1 MRRLI
6 RMVTSFP
13 ENRSSSE
20 QRIFCFT
27 SIVRKNC
34 PGEAESY
41 VRISWKVTIS
51 FSQSSSYLLRFSGSD
66 KISYAAQISWNYK
79 SIPNHPSILLESDR
93 PLYLDGTSLP
103 SSYRLF
109 GFDSDRPTLRYRG
122 HCKDRIHRPHRGD
135 FAEEGEKMTV
145 AVFPLYDTLQ
155 RARCAALLT
164 GKWEKNV

>member
-34 PGEAESY
+34 PGEEESY

-51 FSQSSSYLLRFSGSD
+51 FSQLSSYLLRFSGSD
-66 KISYAAQISWNYK
+66 KISYAAQISWNYRSMPNRS
-79 SIPNHPSILLESDR
+79 SIVLESDH
-93 PLYLDGTSLP
+93 PLYLDGTSSP

-109 GFDSDRPTLRYRG
+109 GFDSDRPTLRSQG
-122 HCKDRIHRPHRGD
+122 HCKDRIHRPPRVNS
-135 FAEEGEKMTV
+135 AAEGEKTAAAM
-145 AVFPLYDTLQ
+145 FLLYDTLQ
-155 RARCAALLT
+155 HAHCAALLT
-164 GKWEKNV
+164 GKWKKHV